1 MEKKIILLTLARFRS
16 LPEFREQL
24 EAAGEGWEVLI
35 TKDPAEIEPRLD
47 RIEIGMGDIPTELI
61 PRMPNLKWWQLWTA
75 GADVLQQLP
84 ELKELPFQLTVAT
97 GSHGQQISEH
107 LFAMLLGW
115 NHRLNEAYA
124 AQRQR
129 KWLFI
134 KEDKIEVLPGKTM
147 LIVGYG
153 SIGGY
158 IARLALSFGM
168 KVIGLRR
175 DASKGGDAGVLLASA
190 EKLRDFLPEAD
201 YVVNVLPMIP
211 DTRHYIGAAEFG
223 LMKNSALYINVGR
236 GGTTCEADLIDAL
249 REKRIGGALL
259 DVTETEP
266 LPADS
271 PLWDMDN
278 VILTGHYAGSRPG
291 YTRLVMTIALENL
304 KRYKR
309 GEPLKNLVDKH
320 RGY

>member
-1 MEKKIILLTLARFRS
+1 MEKKIILLTLAHFRA
-16 LPEFREQL
+16 LPEFGGQL
-24 EAAGEGWEVLI
+24 EAAAGDWEVLV
-35 TKDPAEIEPRLD
+35 TKDPAEIEKYLD
-47 RIEIGMGDIPTELI
+47 RIEIGMGDIPAELI
-61 PRMPNLKWWQLWTA
+61 PRMPNFKWWQLWSA
-75 GADVLQQLP
+75 GADVLQKLP
-84 ELKELPFQLTVAT
+84 VLKTLPFQLTVAK
-97 GSHGQQISEH
+97 GAHGQQISEH

-134 KEDKIEVLPGKTM
+134 KEDKIEVLAGKTM

-153 SIGGY
+153 TIGGN

-175 DASKGGDAGVLLASA
+175 DTSRGGDAGVLLAPA
-190 EKLRDFLPEAD
+190 EKLRDYLPQAD
-201 YVVNVLPMIP
+201 YVVNILPITP
-211 DTRHYIGAAEFG
+211 DTRHYIGAGEFS

-236 GGTTCEADLIDAL
+236 GATTCEADLVDAL

-271 PLWDMDN
+271 PLWDLEN

-291 YTRLVMTIALENL
+291 YTGLVMAIALDNL
-304 KRYKR
+304 GRYKR
-309 GEPLKNLVDKH
+309 GEPLKNLVDKQK
-320 RGY
+320 GY